1 MELSPAENDFF
12 YMLAAAWKLRSISHN
27 ICGTA
32 SQRHSTQILKPISRS
47 RISNP
52 EKESYLF
59 LKCEDEKMSDKP
71 AAPKHTKEAE
81 ELAQGKAKNVKVK
94 NIRLRAIYSYDA
106 KMAGT
111 IF

>member
-1 MELSPAENDFF
+1 
-12 YMLAAAWKLRSISHN
+12 
-27 ICGTA
+27 
-32 SQRHSTQILKPISRS
+32 
-47 RISNP
+47 
-52 EKESYLF
+52 
-59 LKCEDEKMSDKP
+59 MSDKP

-111 IF
+111 IFLNIFRRRAIAEIFPMTQHHNTHTHR

>member
-1 MELSPAENDFF
+1 
-12 YMLAAAWKLRSISHN
+12 
-27 ICGTA
+27 
-32 SQRHSTQILKPISRS
+32 
-47 RISNP
+47 
-52 EKESYLF
+52 
-59 LKCEDEKMSDKP
+59 MSDKP

>member
-1 MELSPAENDFF
+1 
-12 YMLAAAWKLRSISHN
+12 
-27 ICGTA
+27 
-32 SQRHSTQILKPISRS
+32 
-47 RISNP
+47 
-52 EKESYLF
+52 
-59 LKCEDEKMSDKP
+59 MSDKP

-111 IF
+111 IFLNIFRRRAISEIFPTTQHHNTHTHR

>member
-1 MELSPAENDFF
+1 
-12 YMLAAAWKLRSISHN
+12 
-27 ICGTA
+27 
-32 SQRHSTQILKPISRS
+32 
-47 RISNP
+47 
-52 EKESYLF
+52 
-59 LKCEDEKMSDKP
+59 MSDKP

-111 IF
+111 IFLNIFFRHTSQKSFQRLISQHTHTDELTLRADNEYIGIRLLEPEENWWYGTTVDSSRAVYFRKIT

>member
-1 MELSPAENDFF
+1 MGL
-12 YMLAAAWKLRSISHN
+12 
-27 ICGTA
+27 
-32 SQRHSTQILKPISRS
+32 RHSTQILKPISRS

-111 IF
+111 IFFFKLSYFSSRDRGNVSNDS